1 MRVFPL
7 LLEPILLSLV
17 ACGLALVACGPSRE
31 SPAGGQKT
39 ATESAV
45 ASTEKTRGPVT
56 VRLEVEPEKPTL
68 SDDIQLTLTIRAEE
82 GVVVERPAIRPS
94 VSEFVLRDFT
104 HELPDVEQG
113 MQIQRSRYVLEAL
126 RSGPHLIRPVRVKFR
141 VTKPGSEGDPDKDYE
156 VVTEPLEVEVGS
168 ILGDQRPDL
177 ATIRG
182 PRGLVDLP
190 PPASSVPWPWIGAGL
205 GVLAAAV
212 TAGVLLRRRRH
223 PPRERVRSPEELAY
237 IELQALIQADLV
249 AAERYGEFYVEL
261 TGIVRRYIERTTN
274 VHAPEQTTEEF
285 LREIRDRNLFAAD
298 KQAQFKGFLEAAD
311 LIKFA
316 ARVPGTEEIE
326 ASFDTAKAFVGLESR
341 ERAA

>member
-7 LLEPILLSLV
+7 LLGPILLS
-17 ACGLALVACGPSRE
+17 LVACGPSRE
-31 SPAGGQKT
+31 SPAGGEKKP
-39 ATESAV
+39 AEASS
-45 ASTEKTRGPVT
+45 ASTEQTRGPVT
-56 VRLEVEPEKPTL
+56 VRLEVKPEKPTL
-68 SDDIQLTLTIRAEE
+68 SDDIQLTLTIRADD

-94 VSEFVLRDFT
+94 VGEFVLRDFR
-104 HELPDVEQG
+104 HELPDVENG

-141 VTKPGSEGDPDKDYE
+141 VTKPGSEGEPGKEYE
-156 VVTEPLEVEVGS
+156 VATEPLKVEVGS
-168 ILGDQRPDL
+168 VLGDQRPDL

-190 PPASSVPWPWIGAGL
+190 PPASSVPWLWIGIGC

-212 TAGVLLRRRRH
+212 AAGVLLRRRRR
-223 PPRERVRSPEELAY
+223 PPQERVRSPEELAY

-285 LREIRDRNLFAAD
+285 LREMRDRDLFPAH
-298 KQAQFKGFLEAAD
+298 KQAQFRGFLEAAD

-326 ASFDTAKAFVGLESR
+326 ASFDTAKAFVGLTSR
-341 ERAA
+341 EKAA